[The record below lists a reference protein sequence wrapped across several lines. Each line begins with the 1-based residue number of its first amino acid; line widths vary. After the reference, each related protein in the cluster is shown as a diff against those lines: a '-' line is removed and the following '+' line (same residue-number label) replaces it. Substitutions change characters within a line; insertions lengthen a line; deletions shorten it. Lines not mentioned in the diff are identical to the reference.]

1 MGHAVGIDLGTTYS
15 AVSVL
20 RSDGTPEILLNA
32 DGDPITP
39 SVVLFQDFGDG
50 DEPLV
55 GTIAKSSAATS
66 LEDVVQFVKRYMGDP
81 HWRFDSASGVSYTAE
96 EVSAVILKRL
106 RQDAELALGEPVTDA
121 VITVPAY
128 FDDARRTATKHAG
141 RIAGLNVLRVL
152 NEPTAAALSYGLD
165 RETSGTVLVYD
176 LGGGTFDVT
185 LMRINGTE
193 FDVVA
198 TDGDRN
204 LGGFD
209 FDNALMEF
217 VTAELSKQ
225 GAGNVLDDLEALAA
239 LRERT
244 EMAKRSLTTVAKT
257 NVQVTVGGRPYRV
270 AVTRKDFEAACRSLL
285 NRTRELVEDVLEV
298 GRIGW
303 KQVDH
308 VVLIGGSTRMPM
320 IREMVEKLSGKKAE
334 TGVNPDEAVA
344 MGAAIQAA
352 MEVAAGN
359 TGSGGSPEP
368 TSGPHQGAEPA
379 TASSTSMEPFAGR
392 DVRVSDVTSQALGVI
407 VLKDPEHADEEVNLV
422 VIPRNTKVPAE
433 HSAEVSTV
441 HDNQSHIDVRVTQ
454 GDDEDPAFVVEV
466 GKGTLALPSYPK
478 GSPIGVTYRYD
489 VDQTVEVDV
498 VDLVTNTPLGS
509 FEVDR
514 VANLTEAQ
522 VLEAQSKMRAITVS

>member
-1 MGHAVGIDLGTTYS
+1 MGQVVGIDLGTTYS
-15 AVSVL
+15 AVAVL

-55 GTIAKSSAATS
+55 GTMARSSAGTS
-66 LEDVVQFVKRYMGDP
+66 PEDVVQFVKRYMGDP
-81 HWRFDSASGVSYTAE
+81 HWRFDSASGTSYTAE
-96 EVSAVILKRL
+96 EVSAIILKRL

-165 RETSGTVLVYD
+165 RQTSGTVLVYD

-209 FDNALMEF
+209 FDNALMEH
-217 VTAELSKQ
+217 VAAELAGQ
-225 GAGNVLDDLEALAA
+225 GAGNVLDDLDAIAA

-257 NVQVTVGGRPYRV
+257 NVQVTIGGRPYRV
-270 AVTRKDFEAACRSLL
+270 AVTRKDFETACRSLL
-285 NRTRELVEDVLEV
+285 NRTQELVEDVLDA
-298 GRIGW
+298 GSTSW

-334 TGVNPDEAVA
+334 SGVNPDEAVA
-344 MGAAIQAA
+344 LGAAIQAA

-359 TGSGGSPEP
+359 TGGSPDP
-368 TSGPHQGAEPA
+368 APAQSDAEPA
-379 TASSTSMEPFAGR
+379 APGTSVESWAGR
-392 DVRVSDVTSQALGVI
+392 DVRVSDITSQALGVI
-407 VLKDPEHADEEVNLV
+407 VVDEDDQTREINLV
-422 VIPRNTKVPAE
+422 VIPRNTKVPAD
-433 HSAEVSTV
+433 HSTVVSTLYDSQT
-441 HDNQSHIDVRVTQ
+441 HLDVRVTQ
-454 GDDEDPAFVVEV
+454 GDDADPAFVVEV
-466 GKGTLALPSYPK
+466 GKSTLSIPAYPK
-478 GSPIGVTYRYD
+478 GSPVRITYRYD
-489 VDQTVEVDV
+489 IDQTIEVDV
-498 VDLVTNTPLGS
+498 IDLVTSTPLGS

-522 VLEAQSKMRAITVS
+522 VQEAESRMRAITVS